1 MTEMEITIETSPKSD
16 TEERVLGCT
25 LEADVFSLERFLQ
38 RNALGGE
45 T

>member
-1 MTEMEITIETSPKSD
+1 MIGMEIVIESSPKSD
-16 TEERVLGCT
+16 TAERVLGCT
-25 LEADVFSLERFLQ
+25 LEADVFSLESFLQ